1 MLPAGNGRSPGSPAH
16 AAGVADRP
24 EMHAV
29 LRRVQSRR
37 ALAEPPPADVAAGH
51 VPPGVS
57 DDPELGIRFIVR
69 EHGGHEPAMPA
80 AKVGKVEGAPIGWT
94 GIGSTVQPDPD
105 EGGKRGGRHQDRKST
120 PSELQSLMRNSYAV
134 FCLKKKKKL

>member
-1 MLPAGNGRSPGSPAH
+1 MLPSGNGRSPVSPAH

-57 DDPELGIRFIVR
+57 DDPALGIRFIVR
-69 EHGGHEPAMPA
+69 EPGGHEPAMPA
-80 AKVGKVEGAPIGWT
+80 AQVGTVEGTPIGWH
-94 GIGSTVQPDPD
+94 STA
-105 EGGKRGGRHQDRKST
+105 RKS
-120 PSELQSLMRNSYAV
+120 A
-134 FCLKKKKKL
+134 